1 MGFISGRPFPITS
14 FWGFRE
20 ALVEKG
26 LERELFERFS
36 TKLEAEGVFAKT
48 GSIID
53 ATIVEVPRQRNSR
66 EENERNKAGVVP
78 AEWDENK
85 S

>member
-1 MGFISGRPFPITS
+1 M
-14 FWGFRE
+14 W
-20 ALVEKG
+20 EKG
-26 LERELFERFS
+26 LERELFEMFS
-36 TKLEAEGVFAKT
+36 TKLEAEGVFTKT

-66 EENERNKAGVVP
+66 EENERIKVGVVT

-85 S
+85 SCHKDTDARWLTRLSSAT